1 MDRVGQK
8 VDHAGVLRQH
18 DCPFG
23 TILGME
29 PPSRTPAQVYEE
41 YIVPGIFRRCT
52 AALLEV
58 APPQPGD
65 RVLDVACG
73 SGVVARAA
81 LEVVRPEGRVSAI
94 DLRPPMIEVAAATD
108 VDRQI
113 DWRVGDALD
122 LEFGDGAF
130 DIVFCQQ
137 GLQFFDDRLLA
148 MTEMRRVLDVGGRVG
163 VAVWQGL
170 DHNDFFRALTEIEA
184 SHLSTVGMTYEE
196 LAIPF
201 LFDDPDRLR
210 TLLSDAAFS
219 KIHVE
224 QHTIEARFPA
234 GDFIENIEF
243 GYSAVIPEFSENPAA
258 FQAFVEAVN
267 QEMGDILDEHRVG
280 NEIVFPVGVNL
291 ARGVA

>member
-8 VDHAGVLRQH
+8 VDHAGLHRPR
-18 DCPFG
+18 DYPFG
-23 TILGME
+23 TIFGME

-41 YIVPGIFRRCT
+41 HIVPGLFLRCT
-52 AALLEV
+52 AALFEV

-65 RVLDVACG
+65 RVLDVACE

-81 LEVVRPEGRVSAI
+81 LEVVGPEGRVSAI
-94 DLRPPMIEVAAATD
+94 DLRPQMIEVAAATD

-130 DIVFCQQ
+130 DIVVCQQ
-137 GLQFFDDRLLA
+137 GLQFFADRLRA
-148 MTEMRRVLDVGGRVG
+148 MNEMKRVLDVGGRVG

-170 DHNDFFRALTEIEA
+170 ERNDFFRALTEIEA
-184 SHLSTVGMTYEE
+184 RHLSTVGMTYEE
-196 LAIPF
+196 LAGPF
-201 LFDDPDRLR
+201 LLDDPDRLR

-219 KIHVE
+219 KVRVE

-243 GYSAVIPEFSENPAA
+243 RYSVIPEFSQNPAA

-267 QEMGDILDEHRVG
+267 QEMGDVLDEHRVG